1 MSLSN
6 IIKQLPIGPN
16 KDVDINKLLELV
28 AENKP
33 KTNLRQVVYQPKS
46 LYSPYY
52 YSRGTRYS
60 PYSSYSFN
68 NDDE

>member
-1 MSLSN
+1 VSLSN
-6 IIKQLPIGPN
+6 IIKQLPIGPSN
-16 KDVDINKLLELV
+16 DVDINKLIELV
-28 AENKP
+28 ENKP
-33 KTNLRQVVYQPKS
+33 KTNLRQIVYGPKS

-60 PYSSYSFN
+60 PYSFR